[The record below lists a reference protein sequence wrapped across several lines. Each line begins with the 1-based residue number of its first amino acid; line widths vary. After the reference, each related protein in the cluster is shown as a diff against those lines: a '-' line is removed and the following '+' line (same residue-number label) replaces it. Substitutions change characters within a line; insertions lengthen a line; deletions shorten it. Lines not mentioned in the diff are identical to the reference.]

1 VLRHYVDL
9 TEAETAETMGC
20 SVGTVKSS
28 VSTGLKRLR
37 ESIGSDL
44 EQLPARDGVVR
55 P

>member
-1 VLRHYVDL
+1 VLRHYLDL
-9 TEAETAETMGC
+9 SEAQTAETMAC

-37 ESIGSDL
+37 ERVGPDL
-44 EQLPARDGVVR
+44 ELLPIDDQVVL

>member
-1 VLRHYVDL
+1 
-9 TEAETAETMGC
+9 MGC

-37 ESIGSDL
+37 ERVGRDL
-44 EQLPARDGVVR
+44 EILPAGDEVVR